1 MKLEKKDFRSKNS
14 SENVNFGHPHNIIN
28 QRNVGS
34 DFRPMGLISVS
45 VGLISGTLG
54 LKPDHLDLKSDLG
67 GLKSGR
73 TEIPILSKQRSS
85 GWSWS
90 EDEDQ
95 DPSIVIY

>member
-73 TEIPILSKQRSS
+73 TEIPILFKDFFNLSVEK
-85 GWSWS
+85 WTVLKY
-90 EDEDQ
+90 
-95 DPSIVIY
+95 I